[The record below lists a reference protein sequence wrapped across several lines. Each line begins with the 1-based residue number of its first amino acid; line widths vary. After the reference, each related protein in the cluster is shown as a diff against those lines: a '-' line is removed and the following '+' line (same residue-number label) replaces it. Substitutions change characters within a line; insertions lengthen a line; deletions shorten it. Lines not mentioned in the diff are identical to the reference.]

1 MTKILSLDDRG
12 NNNLSRELRR
22 DVIISH
28 LLSPLYHM
36 VPLRGMFRSYCYSK
50 RSSSE
55 GLLLVQGPI
64 ASKGKT
70 REGWWHSNNCWYLL
84 CSSTVLST
92 FTDSSNGY

>member
-1 MTKILSLDDRG
+1 M
-12 NNNLSRELRR
+12 
-22 DVIISH
+22 IISH

-36 VPLRGMFRSYCYSK
+36 VLLRGMFRSYCYPK

-55 GLLLVQGPI
+55 GLLLVKGPI

-70 REGWWHSNNCWYLL
+70 RKAGGTVSFAEYLL
-84 CSSTVLST
+84 CSSSVLST

>member
-1 MTKILSLDDRG
+1 MIGG

-22 DVIISH
+22 DDNFPFAKSFVSH
-28 LLSPLYHM
+28 GA
-36 VPLRGMFRSYCYSK
+36 LRGMFRSYCYPK

-70 REGWWHSNNCWYLL
+70 KKAGGIVTFSEYLL

-92 FTDSSNGY
+92 FIASSNGY